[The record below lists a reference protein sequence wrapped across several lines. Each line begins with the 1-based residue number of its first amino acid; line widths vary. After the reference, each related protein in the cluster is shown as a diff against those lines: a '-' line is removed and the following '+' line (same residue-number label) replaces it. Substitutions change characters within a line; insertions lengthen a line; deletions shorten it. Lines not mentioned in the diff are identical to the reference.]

1 MPSDIPTH
9 NQIIPSQNIKT
20 QGYLEKINDWT
31 KRQKMRLNEKKTKSM
46 IFNFSRKNQFTT
58 KLEVNNVN
66 IEVVKEAKL
75 LGTILTDDL
84 SWNRNTH
91 ELVKKAFKRMQ
102 LLFKAAKFTNS
113 KEDLKSI
120 YVTYVRSVIEQSA
133 VVWHSSLS
141 MKNMKDLERVQKAAV
156 RVIMGKEYSTYK
168 EGLKN
173 LNLNNLKLR
182 RKNLCLSFAKKC
194 IKNEKV
200 KNMFPLRKV
209 IHGMKKR
216 KSRKFQ
222 NVKTCTNRYKKSAIP
237 YMAKLL
243 NDEYQEKISI
253 LKDY

>member
-1 MPSDIPTH
+1 M
-9 NQIIPSQNIKT
+9 
-20 QGYLEKINDWT
+20 
-31 KRQKMRLNEKKTKSM
+31 
-46 IFNFSRKNQFTT
+46 
-58 KLEVNNVN
+58 
-66 IEVVKEAKL
+66 KEAKL
-75 LGTILTDDL
+75 LGTIITDNL

-120 YVTYVRSVIEQSA
+120 YVTYIRSVIEQSA

-141 MKNMKDLERVQKAAV
+141 KKNIKDLERVQKAAV
-156 RVIMGKEYSTYK
+156 RVIMGKDYSTYK
-168 EGLKN
+168 EGLK
-173 LNLNNLKLR
+173 LLKINNLKLR
-182 RKNLCLSFAKKC
+182 RDKLCLSFAKKC

-216 KSRKFQ
+216 KHRKFQ
-222 NVKTCTNRYKKSAIP
+222 NVRTNTTRYKQSAIP
-237 YMAKLL
+237 YMVKLL
-243 NDEYQEKISI
+243 NDEDEEKCSI

>member
-1 MPSDIPTH
+1 VD
-9 NQIIPSQNIKT
+9 
-20 QGYLEKINDWT
+20 
-31 KRQKMRLNEKKTKSM
+31 NE
-46 IFNFSRKNQFTT
+46 I
-58 KLEVNNVN
+58 
-66 IEVVKEAKL
+66 VKEAKL
-75 LGTILTDDL
+75 LGTIITDNL

-120 YVTYVRSVIEQSA
+120 NVTYIRSVIEQSA

-141 MKNMKDLERVQKAAV
+141 KKNIKDLERVQKAAV
-156 RVIMGKEYSTYK
+156 RVIMGKNYSTYK
-168 EGLKN
+168 EGLKI
-173 LNLNNLKLR
+173 LKINNLKLR
-182 RKNLCLSFAKKC
+182 REKLCLSFAKKC

-216 KSRKFQ
+216 KHRKFQ
-222 NVKTCTNRYKKSAIP
+222 NVRTNTTRYKKSSIP
-237 YMAKLL
+237 YMVKLL
-243 NDEYQEKISI
+243 NDEEEEKCSI